1 MLLHR
6 QKLLERWPRL
16 QLKKLLPLEL
26 ELKKLPPLLLRL
38 ELSEGRFGSSQGPH
52 HRLILHYH
60 L

>member
-1 MLLHR
+1 
-6 QKLLERWPRL
+6 L